1 MGSIPLFL
9 NRYKMYDVHITSI
22 SNSLK
27 RNEVSP
33 VVLVALPGGPKLLV
47 LTVLLF
53 PGFSWVEFY
62 NQMFILV
69 SCPIHFEMD

>member
-1 MGSIPLFL
+1 M
-9 NRYKMYDVHITSI
+9 
-22 SNSLK
+22 
-27 RNEVSP
+27 SP
-33 VVLVALPGGPKLLV
+33 VVLIALPGGPKMLV